1 MAATARLVV
10 QMTPKEKKAL
20 DGRAKQAGLS
30 TAEFVRRRV
39 NSDDIDEH
47 REEIEALL
55 RTLEASAPTILQ
67 SVESTLATATTLMG
81 ALVKKADGERV

>member
-30 TAEFVRRRV
+30 TAE
-39 NSDDIDEH
+39 S
-47 REEIEALL
+47 
-55 RTLEASAPTILQ
+55 
-67 SVESTLATATTLMG
+67 SVGGSIPTTLTSI
-81 ALVKKADGERV
+81 AKRSKPC